1 LPDGDQLHINNPDQ
15 YKEDSVKKKI
25 FKLRLP
31 MEAVNILR
39 HRGSAHSSP
48 KGQKGYDRNKEK
60 EKLRRPV

>member
-1 LPDGDQLHINNPDQ
+1 M
-15 YKEDSVKKKI
+15 KKKI

-39 HRGSAHSSP
+39 HKGSAHSSP